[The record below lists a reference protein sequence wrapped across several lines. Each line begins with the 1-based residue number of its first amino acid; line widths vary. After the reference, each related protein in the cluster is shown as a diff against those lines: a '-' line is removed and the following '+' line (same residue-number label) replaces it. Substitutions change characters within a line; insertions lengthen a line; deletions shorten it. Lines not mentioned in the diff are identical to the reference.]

1 MWEMPVLGVTAYTA
15 LVALAL
21 NLVVACVLMLVLGG
35 RSRADDEDE
44 TRAEDYD
51 ELEETGEPAT
61 TVSAGV
67 A

>member
-1 MWEMPVLGVTAYTA
+1 MLGVTAYTA

-21 NLVVACVLMLVLGG
+21 NLLVAGVLTLVLGDRG
-35 RSRADDEDE
+35 RADDEDE

-51 ELEETGEPAT
+51 EFEETGEPAS

-67 A
+67 T